1 MPRKGL
7 RPRDRRELP
16 PPDFRYNSVLITRFV
31 NKINFQGKKLAAER
45 ILYGAM
51 DIIKEKTKED
61 PLMVLTK
68 AIENVRPMVEVKA
81 RRVGGANYQV
91 PIEVKPNR
99 SSSLAMRWI
108 LGAARDRKGAN
119 MADHL
124 AEELLLAFK
133 KEGSAFKKREDAHR
147 MAEANRAFA
156 HYRW

>member
-7 RPRDRRELP
+7 RPRDRRPLP
-16 PPDFRYNSVLITRFV
+16 APDFRYNSVLVSRFI
-31 NKINFQGKKLAAER
+31 NKINFQGKKLAAES

-61 PLMVLTK
+61 ALMVFTK

-91 PIEVKPNR
+91 PIEVSANR
-99 SSSLAMRWI
+99 GSSLAMRWI
-108 LGAARDRKGAN
+108 LTAARARKGAN

-124 AEELLLAFK
+124 AEELMLSYK
-133 KEGSAFKKREDAHR
+133 KEGSAFKKREDTHR

>member
-1 MPRKGL
+1 
-7 RPRDRRELP
+7 LP
-16 PPDFRYNSVLITRFV
+16 PPDFKHNSVLVSRFV
-31 NKINFQGKKLAAER
+31 NKINFQGKKLASER

-61 PLMVLTK
+61 PLAVFTK
-68 AIENVRPMVEVKA
+68 AIENIRPLVEVKA

-99 SSSLAMRWI
+99 GSSLAMRWI
-108 LGAARDRKGAN
+108 LGAARSRKGAP
-119 MADHL
+119 MAESL
-124 AEELLLAFK
+124 AEELILAFK

>member
-7 RPRDRRELP
+7 RPRDRRPLP
-16 PPDFRYNSVLITRFV
+16 PPDFRYNSVLVARFV
-31 NKINFQGKKLAAER
+31 NKINFQGKRLAAER
-45 ILYGAM
+45 ILYGAL

-61 PLMVLTK
+61 PLAVFTK
-68 AIENVRPMVEVKA
+68 AIENVRPLVEVKA

-91 PIEVKPNR
+91 PIEVKPAR
-99 SSSLAMRWI
+99 GSSLAMRWI
-108 LGAARDRKGAN
+108 LGAARDRKGAH
-119 MADHL
+119 MEEHL
-124 AEELLLAFK
+124 AEELILAFK